1 MDDNV
6 KKLIEA
12 LTSMTQKKYLKW
24 ERIALAGHYMTTIGD
39 NVIYVGQAD
48 DSTINF
54 VINNDKGES
63 VISLEIRPNE
73 VFYEVLKQ
81 LIQAIQISDSNS
93 KEIINKILESIGEKD
108 KEIIN

>member
-1 MDDNV
+1 MDDKV
-6 KKLIEA
+6 KELVEA
-12 LTSMTQKKYLKW
+12 MTSMTQKKYLKW

-54 VINNDKGES
+54 VINNDKGER
-63 VISLEIRPNE
+63 VISFEIRPNE
-73 VFYEVLKQ
+73 DFYEVLKQ

-93 KEIINKILESIGEKD
+93 QDIINKLLESIVIKDEEK
-108 KEIIN
+108 K